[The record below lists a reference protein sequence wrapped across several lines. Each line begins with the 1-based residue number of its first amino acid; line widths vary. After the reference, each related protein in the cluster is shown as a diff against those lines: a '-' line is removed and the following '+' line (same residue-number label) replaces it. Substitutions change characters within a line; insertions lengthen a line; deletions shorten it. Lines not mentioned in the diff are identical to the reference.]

1 MKTFAEKIN
10 VLVQKGYL
18 EDAARAKVAHDAVLM
33 AMRKAGFESSS
44 TIKGGVVMSHI
55 TADIR
60 RTTMD
65 MDIAFIH
72 RSISELS
79 IRRFVRKLNCL
90 RGIRMS
96 IFGTIGEL
104 LHDDYNGKRLYLDVT
119 DGSVEEAIRIKLDI
133 GVHVHKELSQIE
145 YAFHLTEEPK
155 SATLLV
161 NSKEQIFC
169 EKLLSLLR
177 FRFLSRRPKDVFDMY
192 YLCDKMNVATVK
204 RYVEV
209 LIFSNKKC
217 KEEDYPAVAASLRRT
232 FSSRTFVRK
241 LLSSKANW
249 LQIKPEVAMAG
260 IVDFVLNLGK

>member
-10 VLVQKGYL
+10 VLVQKGYR

-79 IRRFVRKLNCL
+79 IRRFV
-90 RGIRMS
+90 
-96 IFGTIGEL
+96 
-104 LHDDYNGKRLYLDVT
+104 
-119 DGSVEEAIRIKLDI
+119 
-133 GVHVHKELSQIE
+133 
-145 YAFHLTEEPK
+145 
-155 SATLLV
+155 
-161 NSKEQIFC
+161 
-169 EKLLSLLR
+169 
-177 FRFLSRRPKDVFDMY
+177 
-192 YLCDKMNVATVK
+192 
-204 RYVEV
+204 
-209 LIFSNKKC
+209 C
-217 KEEDYPAVAASLRRT
+217 KEEDYPAVAASLKRT

-249 LQIKPEVAMAG
+249 LQIKPEVAMTG